1 MKKSLLLFLMFG
13 SLGFLFSLDLEIE
26 GGLGNMAFH
35 SGQESLSAGAE
46 AFDPGLYSSFR
57 IGVSGE
63 LKDYFSFSGGFERD
77 PLLRNRLYASLGID
91 LEYVSMEIGPVM
103 GLFNAQEQPVN
114 PGFSAALNA
123 EVPGIFFI
131 HLQGSAS
138 LGSVLNIEG
147 NYNQKTGDIAAG
159 FWVPYVVC
167 SLNLSSR
174 AFTVQEK
181 ANLLTED
188 SLTRYFFRAEVYTKN
203 VPYTIRVDLG
213 YQNLKR
219 SYSRDLI
226 TANNIEKRRDLDEF
240 KSIFLGLEGTYTVL
254 PGFKLFLGG
263 EAPVYAWSVQPMKDP
278 GKGSVLFRAY
288 AGAAWSINAE

>member
-1 MKKSLLLFLMFG
+1 MKKSLLLLLMSG
-13 SLGFLFSLDLEIE
+13 SLGFLFSLDMEIE

-35 SGQESLSAGAE
+35 AGQESLTAGAK
-46 AFDPGLYSSFR
+46 AFDPQLYPSFR

-77 PLLRNRLYASLGID
+77 PLLRNRLYASLGINLD
-91 LEYVSMEIGPVM
+91 YVSMEIGPVM
-103 GLFNAQEQPVN
+103 GLFNAREQPVN
-114 PGFSAALNA
+114 PGFSAALDA
-123 EVPGIFFI
+123 EVPGIFFM
-131 HLQGSAS
+131 HLQGSSS
-138 LGSVLNIEG
+138 LGSVLDIEG
-147 NYNQKTGDIAAG
+147 NYNQKTGDVAAG

-181 ANLLTED
+181 ADLLTGD

-203 VPYTIRVDLG
+203 VPYTVRVDLG

-219 SYSRDLI
+219 SYSVDVI
-226 TANNIEKRRDLDEF
+226 NGTNIEKTRAADEF
-240 KSIFLGLEGTYTVL
+240 KSIFLGLEGTYTVF
-254 PGFKLFLGG
+254 PGFKVLLGG
-263 EAPVYAWSVQPMKDP
+263 EAPVYAWSVRPMKDP